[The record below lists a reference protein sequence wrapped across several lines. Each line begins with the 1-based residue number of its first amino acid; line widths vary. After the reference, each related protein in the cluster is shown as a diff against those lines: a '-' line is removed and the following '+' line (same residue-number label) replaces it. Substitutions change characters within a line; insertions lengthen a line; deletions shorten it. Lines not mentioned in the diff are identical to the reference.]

1 MLPSTLRTRWEGG
14 RDGWRSWQG
23 GGEDWR
29 GGRRWQKGP
38 VSLLAVWKDLLLHG
52 WPQHAQEQVLQG
64 GGENGDGDGGESG
77 LRPWVGDG
85 QVGETPLKREKGCKA
100 KLKSRVSLKEHIKFV
115 HGERRIS
122 CPAPPCT
129 QRWRKTST
137 ILIYQVYCQPTLK
150 HFSGSAEARTL
161 PTTCAP
167 CTAPPSCSATCA
179 RGSSTGVATWESTW
193 GLCNGHSRGELHC
206 FKCNLLTKKE
216 TTTFDMLFPGAD
228 LKTIK
233 PCGLCCYKTTRRIRA
248 SLPLARVSIY
258 SVSPI

>member
-52 WPQHAQEQVLQG
+52 WPQHPQEQVLQG
-64 GGENGDGDGGESG
+64 GGKNGGGDGGESG

-179 RGSSTGVATWESTW
+179 RQFLPRPNGEICTFTKLSLTGQWQF
-193 GLCNGHSRGELHC
+193 LLRPNGGMCTFTKVSLTGQWQFSEGQHHGGRGTFTKLS
-206 FKCNLLTKKE
+206 LTGQWQ
-216 TTTFDMLFPGAD
+216 F
-228 LKTIK
+228 
-233 PCGLCCYKTTRRIRA
+233 
-248 SLPLARVSIY
+248 
-258 SVSPI
+258 